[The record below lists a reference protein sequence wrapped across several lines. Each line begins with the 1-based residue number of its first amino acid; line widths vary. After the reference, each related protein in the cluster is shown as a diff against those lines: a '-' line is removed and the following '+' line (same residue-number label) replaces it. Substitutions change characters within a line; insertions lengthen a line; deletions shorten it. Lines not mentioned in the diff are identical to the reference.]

1 MRRSITS
8 RSAPTVRRL
17 SAVVALGLA
26 LVACKHRE
34 APAPPPPPA
43 PATDAIPRATQ
54 PIALDGEL
62 HEPDWNLRA
71 LRGVLT
77 ASDGTQARPY
87 SEVRFMHDGTMLLV
101 GLYAADENIQSTD
114 TWKLAIGPRT
124 FTIDATGHA
133 SEADIQTGIDRDG
146 TLDQP
151 SDYDEEWVIE
161 AALPLASVGTP
172 PLAITA
178 ERCDT
183 PKDGK
188 QRCGRWHAQL
198 PLQ

>member
-1 MRRSITS
+1 M
-8 RSAPTVRRL
+8 RRL
-17 SAVVALGLA
+17 SFVIV
-26 LVACKHRE
+26 LVACRHHDDR
-34 APAPPPPPA
+34 PAKPPPQV
-43 PATDAIPRATQ
+43 PATDAIPRADT

-62 HEPDWNLRA
+62 HEPAWNARA
-71 LRGVLT
+71 LRGVL
-77 ASDGTQARPY
+77 AADGGDQARPY
-87 SEVRFMHDGTMLLV
+87 SEVRLLHDDSSLLV
-101 GLYAADENIQSTD
+101 GLYAADEDIRSTD
-114 TWKLAIGPRT
+114 AWKLAIGPRT

-133 SEADIQTGIDRDG
+133 SAADVKTGIDRDG

-161 AALPLASVGTP
+161 AAVPLASLGPP
-172 PLAITA
+172 PLALDI

-188 QRCGRWHAQL
+188 VRCGRWHASL